1 MQFIEGVKKSYP
13 EIYGGSGGTEKQS
26 LDYFEKW
33 GWYATLEMLANGD
46 ILKMDSVID
55 IKVFPF
61 HNFLAH
67 KLDKQKME
75 ATIRRGNNVTQ
86 L

>member
-1 MQFIEGVKKSYP
+1 
-13 EIYGGSGGTEKQS
+13 
-26 LDYFEKW
+26 
-33 GWYATLEMLANGD
+33 MLAEGD
-46 ILKMDSVID
+46 ILRMDEVIN

-75 ATIRRGNNVTQ
+75 ATIRKGNNVTQ

>member
-1 MQFIEGVKKSYP
+1 MITG
-13 EIYGGSGGTEKQS
+13 
-26 LDYFEKW
+26 
-33 GWYATLEMLANGD
+33 GD
-46 ILKMDSVID
+46 ILKMDETLL

-67 KLDKQKME
+67 KLDKQEME
-75 ATIRRGNNVTQ
+75 ATIRQGNNVTQ